1 MLMIFFSCVG
11 LVFLRIAEK
20 DLLYIDFRLHR
31 FIVYSENLNSKHD
44 FAAQSK
50 IF

>member
-1 MLMIFFSCVG
+1 MLMIFFSWIG

-31 FIVYSENLNSKHD
+31 FIVYSENLNSKND

-50 IF
+50 SF